1 MMLVDG
7 SNTPCLREEPSA
19 NSRLL
24 PVKLRQQSVSK
35 MKAIDNDHC
44 YKWQPTIHYVLRLL
58 VRAERICRVSCI
70 KINSPFNLHDDVKKR
85 RADNIAVN
93 FSITILCKM
102 QHYNLLKLDIL
113 VANES

>member
-1 MMLVDG
+1 MATHYTL
-7 SNTPCLREEPSA
+7 CA
-19 NSRLL
+19 
-24 PVKLRQQSVSK
+24 
-35 MKAIDNDHC
+35 KAIGS
-44 YKWQPTIHYVLRLL
+44 
-58 VRAERICRVSCI
+58 RISCI
-70 KINSPFNLHDDVKKR
+70 KINSLFNLHDDVKKR